1 MYEITCDVA
10 IIGAGP
16 AGLSAAVAA
25 KKEGAERVLLIERDE
40 SVGGILQQC
49 IHPGFGLTYFKE
61 ELTGPEYAGR
71 FEDEAEKLGAEV
83 LLNSMV
89 LEVVPEEKAVYCV
102 NSQYGMTRVR
112 AGSIVLAMGCR
123 EKTRAGIQI
132 PGTRPAGVY
141 TAGAAQRLINRQ
153 NAMVGRE
160 VVILGSG
167 DIGMIMARRMS
178 LEGAHVKAVVEIM
191 DFLAGLTRNKVQCL
205 DDFNIPLKLSHTVT
219 RIVGN
224 ERVEGV
230 YVAAVDESKKPISE
244 TEEFIPCDTLLLSVG
259 LLPENELTR
268 QAGIEMNPVTNGP
281 SVNQYMQT
289 SAPGVFACGNVVHVN
304 DLVDNVTT
312 ESMQAGACAARYA
325 ALWKDGAVQG
335 EMAGERN
342 SVKAVPGSN
351 VRYLCPQSIC
361 LDSSLKRNS
370 ENETVRLFFRVLAP
384 DTEVKITAKCGE
396 KEIKEKKALRV
407 NPGEMESIEIPLH
420 LVTGDVTVEIEKE
433 A

>member
-89 LEVVPEEKAVYCV
+89 LEIVPEEKAVYCV
-102 NSQYGMTRVR
+102 NSRYGMTRVR

-230 YVAAVDESKKPISE
+230 YVAAVDESKKTISE

-289 SAPGVFACGNVVHVN
+289 SAPGIFACGNVVHVN

>member
-71 FEDEAEKLGAEV
+71 FEDEAEKLGAEI

-230 YVAAVDESKKPISE
+230 YVAAVNENKKPIPE
-244 TEEFIPCDTLLLSVG
+244 TEEFISCDTLLLSVG

-289 SAPGVFACGNVVHVN
+289 SAPGIFACGNVVHVN

-335 EMAGERN
+335 EMAEERN

-384 DTEVKITAKCGE
+384 DTEVKISAKCGE
-396 KEIKEKKALRV
+396 KEIKAKKALRV
-407 NPGEMESIEIPLH
+407 NPGEMEFIEIPLN

>member
-102 NSQYGMTRVR
+102 NSRYGMTRVR

-205 DDFNIPLKLSHTVT
+205 DDFDIPLKLSHTVT

-230 YVAAVDESKKPISE
+230 YVAAVDENKKPILE
-244 TEEFIPCDTLLLSVG
+244 TEEFISCDTLLLSVG

-384 DTEVKITAKCGE
+384 DTEVKISAKCGE
-396 KEIKEKKALRV
+396 KEIKAKKALRV
-407 NPGEMESIEIPLH
+407 NPGEMEFIEIPLN
-420 LVTGDVTVEIEKE
+420 LVTGDVTVEIAKE